1 MSTQQGQTV
10 LITGA
15 SSGIGKATALYL
27 AERGYDVVG
36 TSRSTARLA
45 DLEAEASALGLSV
58 SGVELDI
65 NSDDAAT
72 KVMAGIIDERGAID
86 VLVNNA
92 GYGLWGPV
100 ERLSVEETKAQFETN
115 FFAALRLIKAVVPG
129 MVKRGSGRIINMS
142 SVEGRLATPFNGAY
156 AASKFALEGMSE
168 ALRAE
173 LRPFGVFVSVVE
185 PGLFR
190 TEFQKNQVVGEGVD
204 SAADASHYA
213 PYIDAY
219 RAKHGRYGWLVSD
232 PTGVARVVH
241 KIVRSRRPAF
251 RHPVGIEARLGMLG
265 ARLIPERIFQALVSR
280 ATM

>member
-1 MSTQQGQTV
+1 MRETI

-27 AERGYDVVG
+27 AEKGYQVVG
-36 TSRSTARLA
+36 TSRSKSRLGEIDAAAAR
-45 DLEAEASALGLSV
+45 GLPI
-58 SGVELDI
+58 SGVEIDI
-65 NSDDAAT
+65 NCDESVAGAMAAVLT
-72 KVMAGIIDERGAID
+72 EHRRID

-100 ERLSVEETKAQFETN
+100 ERLTVDEVKAQFESN
-115 FFAALRLIKAVVPG
+115 LFAALRMIKAAAPG
-129 MVKRGSGRIINMS
+129 MMDRGYGRIINMS

-156 AASKFALEGMSE
+156 ASTKFALEGMSE

-173 LRPFGVFVSVVE
+173 MRPFGVFVSVVE

-190 TEFQKNQVVGEGVD
+190 TNFQQNQVVGREIESGGGRR
-204 SAADASHYA
+204 YA
-213 PYIDAY
+213 PYITRY
-219 RAKHGRYGWLVSD
+219 RSRHGRFDLFASD
-232 PTGVARVVH
+232 PVAVAKVVH

-251 RHPVGIEARLGMLG
+251 RHPVSLEARLGMLG
-265 ARLIPERIFQALVSR
+265 ARLLPERLFQALVSR